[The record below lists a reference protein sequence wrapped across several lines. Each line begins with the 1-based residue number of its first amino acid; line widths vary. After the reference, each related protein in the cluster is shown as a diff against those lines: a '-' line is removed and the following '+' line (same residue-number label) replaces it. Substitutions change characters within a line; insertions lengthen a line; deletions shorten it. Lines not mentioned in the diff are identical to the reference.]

1 MSSTDKK
8 SLENLET
15 KSSSIVDEK
24 ASYSPS
30 SDLINLGAGDEAL
43 KLVSLERSAEFRE
56 QYNNDLRRKMCHGSP
71 DQGTAIKLGFNVIRP
86 WYDSYSSY
94 SLTKGFLVFE
104 FPTVYL
110 AQRARIAKYLGSNV
124 VIWGTVLAPHAVAP
138 TFGSFFAL

>member
-56 QYNNDLRRKMCHGSP
+56 QYNNDLRRKMN
-71 DQGTAIKLGFNVIRP
+71 LF
-86 WYDSYSSY
+86 DSTSAAVYFSQ
-94 SLTKGFLVFE
+94 FL
-104 FPTVYL
+104 
-110 AQRARIAKYLGSNV
+110 
-124 VIWGTVLAPHAVAP
+124 
-138 TFGSFFAL
+138 